1 MISIDSIWLSE
12 VCLTPIEFD
21 AKHFISNL
29 TTRPGV
35 YRMYGKGELLYV
47 GKAKNLKNR
56 VSSYFRNTGLTTKT
70 MALVNRIDE
79 IDVTLTKSET
89 EALLLEQTLIKQ
101 HRPPYNILLRD
112 DKSYPYILLSEHQHP
127 ALLFRRGAKAEDG
140 KLFGPFPSGTAV
152 RESLATMQKVF
163 KVRQCEDSYYANR
176 SRPCLQYQIKRCSA
190 PCVDLI
196 TEEEYANDVRHT
208 RMFLE
213 GKDKE
218 LLGEI
223 SQNMTAAASEMEF
236 ERAAELRDQIT
247 QLKHIQEQQY
257 VYGQSGEADVLA
269 ALIKPGGHCVHL
281 MMIRGGKVVGSKSYY
296 PKMPLEMS
304 EGELLTSFIA
314 QSYIGGAQELPKS
327 LILSHELNDMDVL
340 ASAILENSKKKVEL
354 SANVRGQ
361 RARWLDLAKLNAEQG
376 LQTRLLDKK
385 HHFSRATALQK
396 LLGLDEPPKQMECF
410 DISHSSGEATVAS
423 CVVFGPEGPEKKRY
437 RSFNIEGVEP
447 GDDYGAMKQALTR
460 RYKRVKS
467 GELEAPDVL
476 LVDGGKGQLT
486 QAEEVLSELGLT
498 NIFLL
503 GVAKGETR
511 KPGLETLYIGCKED
525 EVVLPPDSAALH
537 LIQHIRDEAH
547 RFAITTHRKRRDK
560 KRRHSSLEGIP
571 GVGPTRRKS
580 LLTAFGGIQELQ
592 AASQEEISK
601 VKGISSTMAQE
612 VYLFLHKT

>member
-1 MISIDSIWLSE
+1 M
-12 VCLTPIEFD
+12 THIEFD
-21 AKHFISNL
+21 PKHFISNL

-70 MALVNRIDE
+70 MALVSRIDDIE
-79 IDVTLTKSET
+79 VTLTKSET

-112 DKSYPYILLSEHQHP
+112 DKSYPYILLSEHQHS
-127 ALLFRRGAKAEDG
+127 ALLFRRGGKTDEG

-152 RESLATMQKVF
+152 RESLTTMQKVF

-190 PCVDLI
+190 PCVGLI
-196 TEEEYANDVRHT
+196 SDDAYANDVRHT
-208 RMFLE
+208 RMFIE
-213 GKDKE
+213 GKDQE
-218 LLGEI
+218 LVSEI
-223 SQNMTAAASEMEF
+223 TQSMSSAAAEMEF

-269 ALIKPGGHCVHL
+269 ALIQPGGHCVHL

-296 PKMPLEMS
+296 PKMPLEMN
-304 EGELLTSFIA
+304 EAELLTSFIA
-314 QSYIGGAQELPKS
+314 QSYIGGVQELPKS
-327 LILSHELNDMDVL
+327 LILSHELNDVDVL
-340 ASAILENSKKKVEL
+340 TEAIFESSQKKVEL

-396 LLGLDEPPKQMECF
+396 LLGLEAPPKQMECF

-423 CVVFGPEGPEKKRY
+423 CVVFCAEGPD
-437 RSFNIEGVEP
+437 N
-447 GDDYGAMKQALTR
+447 R
-460 RYKRVKS
+460 R
-467 GELEAPDVL
+467 
-476 LVDGGKGQLT
+476 
-486 QAEEVLSELGLT
+486 
-498 NIFLL
+498 
-503 GVAKGETR
+503 
-511 KPGLETLYIGCKED
+511 
-525 EVVLPPDSAALH
+525 
-537 LIQHIRDEAH
+537 
-547 RFAITTHRKRRDK
+547 
-560 KRRHSSLEGIP
+560 
-571 GVGPTRRKS
+571 
-580 LLTAFGGIQELQ
+580 
-592 AASQEEISK
+592 
-601 VKGISSTMAQE
+601 
-612 VYLFLHKT
+612 